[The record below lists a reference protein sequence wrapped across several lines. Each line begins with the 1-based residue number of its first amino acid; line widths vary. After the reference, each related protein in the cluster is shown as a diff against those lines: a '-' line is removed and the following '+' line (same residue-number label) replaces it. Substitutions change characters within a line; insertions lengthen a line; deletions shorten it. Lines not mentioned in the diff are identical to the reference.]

1 MTDTASWALQKA
13 VFSALSSDGTLL
25 SLLGGAKIFDDVP
38 QETALP
44 YVTFGQTSSR
54 DWSTGTEEGEEH
66 IMTLHVW
73 SEAAGRKE
81 VNSILGEVKRVIAGA
96 SIAAGEHRLINL
108 RLEFAES
115 RREADGETYH
125 GVARYRAVTEPA

>member
-1 MTDTASWALQKA
+1 MADTASWALQKA
-13 VFSALSSDGTLL
+13 LFSALSSDGTLL

-66 IMTLHVW
+66 VMTLHVW
-73 SEAAGRKE
+73 SEAAGRRE
-81 VNSILGEVKRVIAGA
+81 VNAILGEVKRVIAGA
-96 SIAAGEHRLINL
+96 SMPLAGHQLVNL

-115 RREADGETYH
+115 RREADGETYD

>member
-1 MTDTASWALQKA
+1 MDDTASWALQKA
-13 VFSALSSDGTLL
+13 LFSALTSDGVLL

-38 QETALP
+38 QETTLP

-66 IMTLHVW
+66 VMTLHVW
-73 SEAAGRKE
+73 SEAAGRRE
-81 VNSILGEVKRVIAGA
+81 VNAILGEVKRVIAGT
-96 SIAAGEHRLINL
+96 SMPLAGHRLVNL

-115 RREADGETYH
+115 RREPDGETYH
-125 GVARYRAVTEPA
+125 GLARYRAVTEPA